1 MEKNEEISDILKHT
15 LYSLICV
22 ARTKTTDDYAWSTLK
37 KLINELTNNYEF
49 LKFIQIGELND
60 LQNNID
66 DINIISTMNKTEFKE
81 VGRAIQDL
89 IDLYKKY
96 LGKKA
101 GYFFI
106 REFKNDLGEKYHS
119 IIKNMGVDLRL
130 IELQNEVYGIES
142 SKYSIKEDSSSNI
155 AYVKKEE

>member
-1 MEKNEEISDILKHT
+1 MQKNEKISDIMKHT

-37 KLINELTNNYEF
+37 KLINELKDNYSFLNYVNINDLENLKNNIED
-49 LKFIQIGELND
+49 IQIISKIE
-60 LQNNID
+60 NIESRE
-66 DINIISTMNKTEFKE
+66 IGKS
-81 VGRAIQDL
+81 IQDL

-119 IIKNMGVDLRL
+119 SIKSLGVDLRL
-130 IELQNEVYGIES
+130 IELQNEMKGIES
-142 SKYSIKEDSSSNI
+142 SKYEIKEESKSNI
-155 AYVKKEE
+155 AFIKKQE